1 MRAHKLD
8 AFLAFYFNRN
18 VLKTVLLY
26 ASINLVVHRAGFEP
40 AIFILVE
47 MIGLEPTNSTLSEWR
62 VNQLHH
68 ISIFVKIYK
77 ILAILCFDVCKN
89 R

>member
-1 MRAHKLD
+1 MHLQ
-8 AFLAFYFNRN
+8 FL
-18 VLKTVLLY
+18 V
-26 ASINLVVHRAGFEP
+26 IHRAGVEP
-40 AIFILVE
+40 AIFTLVE